1 MTGTS
6 IALRRV
12 GPFDTAVIS
21 VLHAE
26 CFDEAPWNER
36 ALAEILALPG
46 TFGFIALEPEEP
58 AGFVLAHAAEDECEI
73 LSLGVRRDS
82 RQSGLGRGL
91 LRAVLSVA
99 TVSKA
104 RAVYLEVAENNAAAR
119 HLYTAEGFSVTGR
132 RRGYYRRAG
141 CPGIAALVLSRSL
154 P

>member
-6 IALRRV
+6 ISLRRV
-12 GPFDTAVIS
+12 GPLDTAVIS
-21 VLHAE
+21 VVHAE
-26 CFDEAPWNER
+26 CFDEAPWDEH
-36 ALAEILALPG
+36 ALAEILAMPG
-46 TFGFIALEPEEP
+46 AFGFIALEHEAP
-58 AGFVLAHAAEDECEI
+58 AGFVLAHVAADECEI
-73 LSLGVRRDS
+73 LSLGVRRAS

-99 TVSKA
+99 KASEA

-141 CPGIAALVLSRSL
+141 CPEIAALVLKRSL